1 MILKSSSR
9 CINMKA
15 KKLKIRVKTDKFSIP
30 IPALRISTYKWIS
43 KQILKY
49 YPSKARSGS
58 SQTGEYM
65 ETFFSNITH
74 QDLDL
79 IFDQLER
86 TEPFKMVD
94 IEADDEKD
102 GRVMV
107 EIYTI

>member
-1 MILKSSSR
+1 
-9 CINMKA
+9 
-15 KKLKIRVKTDKFSIP
+15 
-30 IPALRISTYKWIS
+30 
-43 KQILKY
+43 
-49 YPSKARSGS
+49 
-58 SQTGEYM
+58 M

-94 IEADDEKD
+94 IEADDEKE

>member
-1 MILKSSSR
+1 
-9 CINMKA
+9 MKA

-30 IPALRISTYKWIS
+30 LPALRISTYRWIS

-49 YPSKARSGS
+49 YPSKAKKGS
-58 SQTGEYM
+58 SQPGEHL
-65 ETFFSNITH
+65 ETFMSNITH
-74 QDLDL
+74 QDIDL

-94 IEADDEKD
+94 IEADDEKE
-102 GRVMV
+102 GKVMV